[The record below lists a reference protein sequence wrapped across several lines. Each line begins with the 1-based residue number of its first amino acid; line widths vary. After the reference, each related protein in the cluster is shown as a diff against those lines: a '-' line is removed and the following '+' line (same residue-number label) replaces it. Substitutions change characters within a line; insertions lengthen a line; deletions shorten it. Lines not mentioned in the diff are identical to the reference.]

1 MVIYASKGLVVF
13 LGCGH
18 AGLINTL
25 DDAQQIVGPSPIHAA
40 IGRFHLLKASGEH
53 LEWTAK
59 ERVDLGLANFIGA
72 HCSGLEP
79 VYRFLELTSLGGQ
92 VQLLALLE
100 PHSRSPGLVN
110 SIFQG
115 RPRARSGANIRSN

>member
-79 VYRFLELTSLGGQ
+79 VYRFLELTSLGGASS
-92 VQLLALLE
+92 VVGAF
-100 PHSRSPGLVN
+100 GATF
-110 SIFQG
+110 SITWPCEFDI
-115 RPRARSGANIRSN
+115 SGAPQSAQWGEYPI